1 VKFALIAGGGG
12 FLGSA
17 ARYLAGTW
25 IQRALPN
32 ALVPYGTLTVN
43 IVGCLVIG
51 FLGGIARMRP
61 VFTPEARVF
70 VFIGVLGGFTTFS
83 SFAYETLALAHDADY
98 GRAAA
103 NVLLQFAGC
112 LAAVWIGNILGRAM

>member
-1 VKFALIAGGGG
+1 M
-12 FLGSA
+12 
-17 ARYLAGTW
+17 ARYLIGTW

-32 ALVPYGTLTVN
+32 ALLPYGTLAVN
-43 IVGCLVIG
+43 VIGCFIIG

-70 VFIGVLGGFTTFS
+70 VFIGILGGFTTFS
-83 SFAYETLALAHDADY
+83 SFAYETLSLAQDADY

-103 NVLLQFAGC
+103 NIILQFAGC
-112 LAAVWIGNILGRAM
+112 LAAVWIGSILGRTL